1 MPIYDNAT
9 KMDVIL
15 GLEAS
20 ITSDTTTTGAIIDAS
35 QYECLT
41 AAMACTVRTDG
52 TYTLKLEHGDAANL
66 SDAETIAVDSGMLIY
81 NHLPHQSAAMTD
93 GDNCP
98 KEGVISIKRYVRAS
112 IVSTSVTTGGRV
124 VVVWIGTPLVQPAE
138 QE

>member
-9 KMDVIL
+9 QFDVIL

-20 ITSDTTTTGAIIDAS
+20 ITGNGTTDGAIIDAS
-35 QYECLT
+35 KYERLT

-81 NHLPHQSAAMTD
+81 NALPAQSAVMTD

-98 KEGVISIKRYVRAS
+98 KEGVISVKRYVRAS
-112 IVSTSVTTGGRV
+112 IVATGVTTGGRV
-124 VVVWIGTPLVQPAE
+124 MVVWVGTALAQPTE
-138 QE
+138 QD